1 MTYMLDLVGFTGS
14 ILGQRTKQDK
24 GSMPSND
31 YPVAGQ
37 AALNLVMDSITDIR
51 LPDVND
57 MAFANPDIGNST
69 TVLDDNTG
77 Y

>member
-1 MTYMLDLVGFTGS
+1 MPYMFDLIGLTCY

-37 AALNLVMDSITDIR
+37 AALNLVMDAINDIQ
-51 LPDVND
+51 LHN
-57 MAFANPDIGNST
+57 MQMNPWQQH
-69 TVLDDNTG
+69 L
-77 Y
+77 

>member
-1 MTYMLDLVGFTGS
+1 MLDLTGLTGY
-14 ILGQRTKQDK
+14 ILGRRTKQDK

-37 AALNLVMDSITDIR
+37 AALNLVMDAINDIR
-51 LPDVND
+51 LPNAND
-57 MAFANPDIGNST
+57 RTFVNPDIGNCMI
-69 TVLDDNTG
+69 VLDNNTG